1 MFGRYCPPYNKYY
14 NEFQVARTIYK
25 SKIEFLPP
33 SYRPC
38 HPSAGAAE
46 RSAVFREIRACMFEA
61 AQPQVAANPVSLC
74 ARKTEW
80 SEGSLAK
87 PNLCPQSPFF
97 CFLFFGEAKKTR
109 SPKEDEF
116 LRSKNKAFV
125 RRVRFNEVKTRPLQE
140 GLFLRS

>member
-1 MFGRYCPPYNKYY
+1 MNVHSG
-14 NEFQVARTIYK
+14 
-25 SKIEFLPP
+25 
-33 SYRPC
+33 SYAL
-38 HPSAGAAE
+38 SAGAAE

-74 ARKTEW
+74 ARKIEW

-116 LRSKNKAFV
+116 LRSKNEAFV
-125 RRVRFNEVKTRPLQE
+125 RRIRFNKVKIRPLAE
-140 GLFLRS
+140 GLFLRG

>member
-1 MFGRYCPPYNKYY
+1 M
-14 NEFQVARTIYK
+14 VADASSCWRSRTERGFSGDK
-25 SKIEFLPP
+25 GLHARS
-33 SYRPC
+33 
-38 HPSAGAAE
+38 GAAASCE
-46 RSAVFREIRACMFEA
+46 
-61 AQPQVAANPVSLC
+61 P
-74 ARKTEW
+74 ARKTVC

-97 CFLFFGEAKKTR
+97 CFLFFGEVKKTS

-116 LRSKNKAFV
+116 LRNKNEAFV